1 MEESFPVHDGGEFR
15 HECVI
20 ERNGS
25 LMDKC
30 QVKIQKKQKTKC
42 MKNGCQNLDQ
52 SGNEIVS
59 SEMCRFDH
67 RMCFVVNSWLF
78 KIWIKCH

>member
-25 LMDKC
+25 LKDKC
-30 QVKIQKKQKTKC
+30 QVKFKKTKDEMYEERVSRTDHDVC
-42 MKNGCQNLDQ
+42 LEIQ
-52 SGNEIVS
+52 S
-59 SEMCRFDH
+59 
-67 RMCFVVNSWLF
+67 
-78 KIWIKCH
+78 